1 MKQYADLH
9 IDGIRQRV
17 HSILNYLESEAIT
30 QRDVEY
36 QLSSV
41 EIGIVLAL
49 ADVVDLLPSP
59 LYEYVKRLLNR
70 RERLWRE
77 RYCSDQPG
85 EQEEGR

>member
-17 HSILNYLESEAIT
+17 HSTLNYLESEDIT
-30 QRDVEY
+30 KRDLDC

-41 EIGIVLAL
+41 EIGVILVL
-49 ADVVDLLPSP
+49 ADVVELLPSP
-59 LYEYVKRLLNR
+59 LYEDVKRLLNR

-77 RYCSDQPG
+77 RYCSDQPA
-85 EQEEGR
+85 EQEEGG